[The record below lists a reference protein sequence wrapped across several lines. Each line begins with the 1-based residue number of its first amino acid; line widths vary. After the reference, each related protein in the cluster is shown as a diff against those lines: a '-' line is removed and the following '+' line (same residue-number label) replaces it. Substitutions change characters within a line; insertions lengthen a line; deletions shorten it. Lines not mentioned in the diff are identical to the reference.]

1 MKKIKEVWVQ
11 LKALANLNYSLIC
24 DRCFNCHEKKNG
36 RMLFCSIR
44 CAIKTVRG

>member
-1 MKKIKEVWVQ
+1 MEKMKEVWGQ
-11 LKALANLNYSLIC
+11 LKALANLNYSLIF
-24 DRCFNCHEKKNG
+24 DKCFECHESKNG